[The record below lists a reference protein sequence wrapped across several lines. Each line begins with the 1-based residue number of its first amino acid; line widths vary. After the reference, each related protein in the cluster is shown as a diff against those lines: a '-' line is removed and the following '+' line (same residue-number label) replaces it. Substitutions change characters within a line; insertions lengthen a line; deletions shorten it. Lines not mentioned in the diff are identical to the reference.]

1 MWLTGNKSGFSFVE
15 LMITMVILCV
25 GLVLV
30 IQGFITAA
38 AALNRTQNMISACS
52 FLDTK
57 MQELEA
63 TAKKNNGI
71 KKDTSEGTFSAK
83 ERDFN
88 WNLDISAMEK
98 DEEMDLSEDLNVAK
112 LEVSWQEQN
121 QPRDLAV
128 SAYLK
133 NKKED
138 AQK

>member
-112 LEVSWQEQN
+112 LEVSWDEQN
-121 QPRDLAV
+121 QPKDLAV
-128 SAYLK
+128 MAYVK
-133 NKKED
+133 NKK
-138 AQK
+138 